1 MRPAVVLVHDVG
13 QSSAVDGILK
23 IKLSGGQLGKGNLQ
37 VIGKNI
43 ASTLP
48 RRIAAALQSQSGAT
62 VQVLTSDAAC
72 FGTALTRVKKANGV
86 MFSAVGP

>member
-1 MRPAVVLVHDVG
+1 LV
-13 QSSAVDGILK
+13 
-23 IKLSGGQLGKGNLQ
+23 GGQLGKGSVQ
-37 VIGKNI
+37 IIGKNT

-48 RRIAAALQSQSGAT
+48 KGIAASLQSQSGAT
-62 VQVLTSDAAC
+62 VQVLTSDATC